1 MGMQNDTATLQGS
14 LAVFYKTKKSFTEQ
28 SRNCAPWFLPKVED
42 SCIPKNLHTN
52 VYSSLTENSPKLAPT
67 WISFNRCVVKLWSTH
82 TVEHHSATH
91 RNELLKHTIAWMDL
105 QGIMV
110 SEIASSKI

>member
-1 MGMQNDTATLQGS
+1 MTQ
-14 LAVFYKTKKSFTEQ
+14 Q
-28 SRNCAPWFLPKVED
+28 SHSWAF
-42 SCIPKNLHTN
+42 IPEKENRLTQNLHTN

-82 TVEHHSATH
+82 TVDHHSATH